1 MSHTKKGMLPCLPVD
16 VWSILIRFLSFDDV
30 CQCRETCVHVWNAL
44 SHLEWEV
51 AVIMSETVLNDTTF
65 WPRAYRRPVETCAG
79 LETWH
84 AEVVRLCF
92 HLKRCPTM
100 TARTLYRMWELIDG
114 VDATV
119 DRAPPRPP
127 PPPLPPPRPCAR
139 PCPCRR

>member
-1 MSHTKKGMLPCLPVD
+1 MRHTKKEMLQCLPVD

-65 WPRAYRRPVETCAG
+65 WPRAYRRPIKTSAG

-84 AEVVRLCF
+84 AEVVRV
-92 HLKRCPTM
+92 HR
-100 TARTLYRMWELIDG
+100 RRRRDG
-114 VDATV
+114 GSGISSSSSSPSSSSSSSSPSLSSSSLLDEY
-119 DRAPPRPP
+119 DSESE
-127 PPPLPPPRPCAR
+127 
-139 PCPCRR
+139 